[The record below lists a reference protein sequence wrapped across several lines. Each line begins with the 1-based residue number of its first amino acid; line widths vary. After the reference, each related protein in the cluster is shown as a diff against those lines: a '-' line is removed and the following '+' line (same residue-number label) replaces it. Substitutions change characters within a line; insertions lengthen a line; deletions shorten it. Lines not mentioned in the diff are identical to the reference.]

1 MEGEL
6 KEKDSQLEHLST
18 QLSSKR
24 EPEFNSL
31 LEDVEASQSM
41 QENMDLAKQ
50 LEKPMLGWLILNPRW
65 RDFNVIFYLAYLA
78 QSSARCFLARRYHSD
93 SVRGATMIAA
103 LCSMACEDSGFM
115 KRTRT

>member
-1 MEGEL
+1 M
-6 KEKDSQLEHLST
+6 KEKASQLEHLST

-24 EPEFNSL
+24 EPELNSL

-65 RDFNVIFYLAYLA
+65 RDFNVIFLSCL
-78 QSSARCFLARRYHSD
+78 SCP
-93 SVRGATMIAA
+93 V
-103 LCSMACEDSGFM
+103 LCPMLLSTSLPQ
-115 KRTRT
+115 